1 MCRCVTHS
9 VCKNFSLCVIFS
21 FVYSFFL
28 CVNLFTFFWRVWL
41 FIQYCTFKFLLHCI
55 LTSVCSVF
63 FHVCA
68 SLCLSLFL
76 LSFFLLSVQHN
87 FCQNNMEQWGEEEEG
102 SNKNFQ
108 QKNLFRNVGSFTC
121 NVKMPHLASFSNDF
135 LSHQIRGLLKMM
147 IVSKKNSFLISVS
160 NFFFSFK
167 CFAILIFWSVI
178 QPSFFS
184 WKKLKV
190 RRCFFEKL
198 FFLQNFDSNLFIP
211 CIHCCVTELHI
222 CFLMFSK

>member
-1 MCRCVTHS
+1 MFTFLTGGVIQAAPAFSSVIRHSNLKGIDSNRMASDSNRFENGRRRSGMRFQFKFFWTKKCREDVTQDRMCRCVTHS
-9 VCKNFSLCVIFS
+9 VCKNFSLCDFFFFFI
-21 FVYSFFL
+21 YSFFL

-108 QKNLFRNVGSFTC
+108 QKNLLRNGGSFTC
-121 NVKMPHLASFSNDF
+121 NVKMPHLASFSNDRV
-135 LSHQIRGLLKMM
+135 HIR
-147 IVSKKNSFLISVS
+147 
-160 NFFFSFK
+160 
-167 CFAILIFWSVI
+167 
-178 QPSFFS
+178 
-184 WKKLKV
+184 
-190 RRCFFEKL
+190 
-198 FFLQNFDSNLFIP
+198 
-211 CIHCCVTELHI
+211 
-222 CFLMFSK
+222 

>member
-1 MCRCVTHS
+1 MGDVAAGCVFNLNFFWTKKCREIFHRCDTRSNVQMCHS
-9 VCKNFSLCVIFS
+9 LSMQEFLSLWF
-21 FVYSFFL
+21 FFYSFFL

-63 FHVCA
+63 FYVCA

-108 QKNLFRNVGSFTC
+108 QKNIFRNVGSFTC
-121 NVKMPHLASFSNDF
+121 NVKMPHLA
-135 LSHQIRGLLKMM
+135 R
-147 IVSKKNSFLISVS
+147 
-160 NFFFSFK
+160 
-167 CFAILIFWSVI
+167 
-178 QPSFFS
+178 
-184 WKKLKV
+184 
-190 RRCFFEKL
+190 L
-198 FFLQNFDSNLFIP
+198 F
-211 CIHCCVTELHI
+211 
-222 CFLMFSK
+222 